1 MKFIDETIVE
11 VTAGNGG
18 NGCASFRRE
27 KFVPRGG
34 PDGGDGGHGGSV
46 ILHAVEGLATLL
58 DVRYHHHYKAGRGG
72 HGKGKQMH
80 GAAGENR
87 VVRVPVGTVVY
98 DAKSGKK
105 LVDLDAA
112 DMEWVAAQGG
122 RGGRGN
128 LRFVSATAQTPRRA
142 EKGGTGEHK
151 MLRLELKLLADVGLI
166 GLPNSGKS
174 TLISAISNARPK
186 IADYPFTTREPVLGM
201 VRVGVGES
209 FVVADIPGL
218 IEGASRGAGM
228 GTRFLRHI
236 ERTRLLLH
244 LVDLTDPT
252 HPDAV
257 SAYKGIRHELE
268 TYSQEL
274 LGRPEIIVLT
284 KMDIPEAAKARDEAA
299 GELAKVA
306 GRPVLAVSAPIKLG
320 LEELISQVW
329 KALAES

>member
-1 MKFIDETIVE
+1 MKFIDETVIE

-18 NGCASFRRE
+18 NGCVSFRRE
-27 KFVPRGG
+27 KYVPRGG

-58 DVRYHHHYKAGRGG
+58 DVGYHHHYKAGRGG

-80 GAAGENR
+80 GAAGEDR
-87 VVRVPVGTVVY
+87 VVLVPVGTVVY
-98 DAKSGKK
+98 DAESGEK

-128 LRFVSATAQTPRRA
+128 MRFVSSTSQAPRRA
-142 EKGGTGEHK
+142 EKGGAGEQK
-151 MLRLELKLLADVGLI
+151 KLRLELKLLADVGLI

-186 IADYPFTTREPVLGM
+186 IADYPFTTKEPVLGM

-218 IEGASRGAGM
+218 IEGASQGAGM
-228 GTRFLRHI
+228 GIRFLRHI

-252 HPDAV
+252 HRDAL
-257 SAYKGIRHELE
+257 SAYQGIRHELG

-274 LGRPEIIVLT
+274 LQRPEIIVLT
-284 KMDIPEAAKARDEAA
+284 KMDIPEAAAARDETAQKLASAA
-299 GELAKVA
+299 GRSVI
-306 GRPVLAVSAPIKLG
+306 AVSAPTREG
-320 LEELISQVW
+320 LDALIGEVW
-329 KALAES
+329 KLLAVR